1 MSIEE
6 LIRGMHIGINAQL
19 LSFSQSYRNGGVS
32 HYIRYLIT
40 ELAKHPENHHYTVFV
55 NGQEVVERLG
65 AFHPSITYVTAPWS
79 ESQPA
84 ARVAWEQFTLPV
96 EIRKRGIQV
105 LHSPVNVLPEWV
117 PQSCATVVTLHD
129 LAFLRFPA
137 VFTRAK
143 RLYHRTFTVRS
154 MQRATE
160 LITVSDSTQ
169 RDAHELVGI
178 PYERMHTVY
187 TCIDERFSN
196 VVTEEEILT
205 FRERQGLSGGFL
217 LYLGTLEPRKNIL
230 AIIDAYAQLRK
241 NYSIQEKLVLAGGK
255 GWLYDTIFEKVQQLG
270 LLEDV
275 VFPGFV
281 ADTEQTLWYHAASA
295 FVYPSLYEGFG
306 IPVAEALA
314 CGVPVVTSNV
324 SSLPEAGMD
333 IALSVNPSDLDT
345 LTGAIYE
352 ALTDTQFRERCHRA
366 ASTVAQ
372 KFSAQRMTEQTIAV
386 YEQAAMQRKH
396 FSRQKT
402 FVQ

>member
-1 MSIEE
+1 
-6 LIRGMHIGINAQL
+6 MHIGINAQL

-32 HYIRYLIT
+32 RYIRYLLT
-40 ELAKHPENHHYTVFV
+40 EFAKHPGEFQYTIFV
-55 NGQEVVERLG
+55 NGQDTVERLG
-65 AFHPSITYVTAPWS
+65 ATHPAITYVSAPWS

-84 ARVAWEQFTLPV
+84 ARVAWEQFTLPT
-96 EIRKRGIQV
+96 EIRKRGIDV
-105 LHSPVNVLPEWV
+105 LHSPVNVLPERV

-137 VFTRAK
+137 VFTPAK
-143 RLYHRTFTVRS
+143 RLYHHTFTVRS

-187 TCIDERFSN
+187 TCIDKRFSN
-196 VVTEEEILT
+196 VVTEEEIQT
-205 FRERQGLSGGFL
+205 FRKQQGLTCGFL

-255 GWLYDTIFEKVQQLG
+255 GWLYDTIFKKVQQLG

-275 VFPGFV
+275 LFPGFV
-281 ADTEQTLWYHAASA
+281 ADTEQALWYHAASA

-333 IALSVNPSDLDT
+333 IALSVNPSDIDT
-345 LTGAIYE
+345 LTEAIYK
-352 ALTDTQFRERCHRA
+352 ALTDTQFRDDCHRS

-372 KFSAQRMTEQTIAV
+372 KFSAQRMAEQTHAV
-386 YEQAAMQRKH
+386 YEQAATQKKH
-396 FSRQKT
+396 SLTHRA
-402 FVQ
+402 FVK

>member
-6 LIRGMHIGINAQL
+6 LMRGMHIGINAQL

-32 HYIRYLIT
+32 HYIRYLLT
-40 ELAKHPENHHYTVFV
+40 GLAKQPGDHQYTVFV
-55 NGQEVVERLG
+55 NGQNVLEHLG
-65 AFHPSITYVTAPWS
+65 TTDSHITYVSAPWS

-84 ARVAWEQFTLPV
+84 ARVAWEQFLLPR
-96 EIRKRGIQV
+96 EIRKRGITV

-117 PQSCATVVTLHD
+117 PQQCATVVTLHD
-129 LAFLRFPA
+129 LAFLRFPS
-137 VFTRAK
+137 VLTRAK
-143 RLYHRTFTVRS
+143 RLYHRTFTLRS
-154 MQRATE
+154 MQRATDI
-160 LITVSDSTQ
+160 ITVSDSTK

-178 PYERMHTVY
+178 PNERMHTVY

-196 VVTEEEILT
+196 VVEEEEVQA
-205 FRERQGLSGGFL
+205 FREQQGLTGGFL

-230 AIIDAYAQLRK
+230 TIIDAYARLRK

-281 ADTEQTLWYHAASA
+281 ADTDQALWYHATSA

-333 IALSVNPSDLDT
+333 IALSVDPSDVDA
-345 LTGAIYE
+345 LTQAIYK
-352 ALTDTQFRERCHRA
+352 ALTDAQFRNRCRTA

-372 KFSAQRMTEQTIAV
+372 KFSAQRMVEQTIAV
-386 YEQAAMQRKH
+386 YEQAAADVKH
-396 FSRQKT
+396 VSRPMT
-402 FVQ
+402 FVR

>member
-6 LIRGMHIGINAQL
+6 LMRGMHIGINAQL

-32 HYIRYLIT
+32 RYIRYLLT
-40 ELAKHPENHHYTVFV
+40 ELAKHPGDSQYTIFV
-55 NGQEVVERLG
+55 NGQDIVERLS
-65 AFHPSITYVTAPWS
+65 ASHPAITYISAPWS

-84 ARVAWEQFTLPV
+84 ARVAWEQFTLPA
-96 EIRKRGIQV
+96 EIRKRGIDV

-129 LAFLRFPA
+129 LAFLRFPT
-137 VFTRAK
+137 VLTRTK
-143 RLYHRTFTVRS
+143 RLYHRTFTIRS

-196 VVTEEEILT
+196 GVTEEEIRT
-205 FRERQGLSGGFL
+205 FRKRHGLTSGFL

-230 AIIDAYAQLRK
+230 SIIDAYAQLRK
-241 NYSIQEKLVLAGGK
+241 NYAIQEKLVLAGGK

-275 VFPGFV
+275 IFPGFV
-281 ADTEQTLWYHAASA
+281 ADTDQALWYHAASA

-333 IALSVNPSDLDT
+333 IALNVNPSDIDT
-345 LTGAIYE
+345 LTEAIYK
-352 ALTDTQFRERCHRA
+352 ALTDTEYRDSCRRS

-372 KFSAQRMTEQTIAV
+372 KFSAQRMAEQTLVV
-386 YEQAAMQRKH
+386 YEQAATHRKH
-396 FSRQKT
+396 SLRHGA

>member
-1 MSIEE
+1 
-6 LIRGMHIGINAQL
+6 MHVGINAQL

-32 HYIRYLIT
+32 RYIRYLIT
-40 ELAKHPENHHYTVFV
+40 ELAKHPGEHSYTVFV
-55 NGQEVVERLG
+55 NGQDVVERLD
-65 AFHPSITYVTAPWS
+65 AFHPSITYISAPWS

-84 ARVAWEQFTLPV
+84 ARVAWEQFTLPT

-129 LAFLRFPA
+129 LAFLRFPM

-187 TCIDERFSN
+187 TCIDKRFSN
-196 VVTEEEILT
+196 VVTEDEVLA
-205 FRERQGLSGGFL
+205 FRERQGLTSGFL

-230 AIIDAYAQLRK
+230 AIIDAYARLRK
-241 NYSIQEKLVLAGGK
+241 SYSIQEKLVLAGGK

-281 ADTEQTLWYHAASA
+281 ADTEQALWYHAASA

-333 IALSVNPSDLDT
+333 IALSVDPSNLDM

-352 ALTDTQFRERCHRA
+352 ALTDTQFRERCRRS

-372 KFSAQRMTEQTIAV
+372 KFSARRMAEQTLAV
-386 YEQAAMQRKH
+386 YEQAVTRGKHSLKQRASVK
-396 FSRQKT
+396 
-402 FVQ
+402 

>member
-32 HYIRYLIT
+32 RYIRYLVT
-40 ELAKHPENHHYTVFV
+40 ELAKHPGDHSYTIFV
-55 NGQEVVERLG
+55 NRQDVVTQLG
-65 AFHPSITYVTAPWS
+65 VSHPSITYVSAPWS

-84 ARVAWEQFTLPV
+84 TRVAWEQFKLPK
-96 EIRKRGIQV
+96 EIRKRGINV
-105 LHSPVNVLPEWV
+105 FHSPVNVLPIWV

-129 LAFLRFPA
+129 LAFLRFPT

-143 RLYHRTFTVRS
+143 RLYHRTFTVHS
-154 MQRATE
+154 MRRATE

-169 RDAHELVGI
+169 QDAYELVGI
-178 PYERMHTVY
+178 PKERMHTVY

-196 VVTEEEILT
+196 VVTEEEIQA
-205 FRERQGLSGGFL
+205 FRERQGLTSGFL

-241 NYSIQEKLVLAGGK
+241 NYFIHEKLVLAGGK

-275 VFPGFV
+275 IFPGFV
-281 ADTEQTLWYHAASA
+281 ADTEQSLWYHAASA

-306 IPVAEALA
+306 IPVAEALV

-333 IALSVNPSDLDT
+333 IALSVNPSDIDM
-345 LTGAIYE
+345 LTEAIYK
-352 ALTDTQFRERCHRA
+352 ALTDAQFREKCRRS

-372 KFSAQRMTEQTIAV
+372 KFSAQRMAEQTIEV
-386 YEQAAMQRKH
+386 YEQAAMYKKH
-396 FSRQKT
+396 SSRHRA

>member
-1 MSIEE
+1 
-6 LIRGMHIGINAQL
+6 MHIGINAQL

-32 HYIRYLIT
+32 RYIRYLIT
-40 ELAKHPENHHYTVFV
+40 ELAKHPGEHSYTVFV
-55 NGQEVVERLG
+55 NGQDVVERLD
-65 AFHPSITYVTAPWS
+65 AFHPSITYISAPWS

-84 ARVAWEQFTLPV
+84 ARVAWEQFTLPT
-96 EIRKRGIQV
+96 EIRRRGIQV

-129 LAFLRFPA
+129 LAFLRFPT

-169 RDAHELVGI
+169 RDAYELVGI

-187 TCIDERFSN
+187 TCIDKRFSN
-196 VVTEEEILT
+196 VVTEDEVLA
-205 FRERQGLSGGFL
+205 FRERQGLTSGFL

-241 NYSIQEKLVLAGGK
+241 NYAIQEKLVLAGGK
-255 GWLYDTIFEKVQQLG
+255 GWLYDTIFKKVQQLG
-270 LLEDV
+270 LLEDI

-281 ADTEQTLWYHAASA
+281 ADTEQALWYHAASA

-314 CGVPVVTSNV
+314 CGVPVVTSNI

-333 IALSVNPSDLDT
+333 IALSVDPSNLDM
-345 LTGAIYE
+345 LAEAIYK
-352 ALTDTQFRERCHRA
+352 ALTDTQYRERCRSSA
-366 ASTVAQ
+366 ATVAQ

-386 YEQAAMQRKH
+386 YEQAAIRRKH
-396 FSRQKT
+396 SPKQRA

>member
-1 MSIEE
+1 
-6 LIRGMHIGINAQL
+6 MHIGINAQL

-32 HYIRYLIT
+32 RYIRYLLT
-40 ELAKHPENHHYTVFV
+40 ELAKHPGDSQYTIFV
-55 NGQEVVERLG
+55 NGQDIVERLS
-65 AFHPSITYVTAPWS
+65 ASHPAITYISAPWS

-84 ARVAWEQFTLPV
+84 VRVAWEQFTLPA
-96 EIRKRGIQV
+96 EIRKRGIDV

-129 LAFLRFPA
+129 LAFLRFPT
-137 VFTRAK
+137 VLTRTK
-143 RLYHRTFTVRS
+143 RLYHRTFTIRS

-196 VVTEEEILT
+196 RVTEEEIRT
-205 FRERQGLSGGFL
+205 FRKRHGLTSGFV

-275 VFPGFV
+275 IFPGFV
-281 ADTEQTLWYHAASA
+281 ADTEQALWYHAASA

-333 IALSVNPSDLDT
+333 IALSVNPLDLDI
-345 LTGAIYE
+345 LTEAIYK
-352 ALTDTQFRERCHRA
+352 ALTDSQFRELCRNS
-366 ASTVAQ
+366 ASDVAQ
-372 KFSAQRMTEQTIAV
+372 KFSAQKMVEQTLVV
-386 YEQAAMQRKH
+386 YEQAATYRKH
-396 FSRQKT
+396 SLRYGA
-402 FVQ
+402 FVK

>member
-1 MSIEE
+1 
-6 LIRGMHIGINAQL
+6 
-19 LSFSQSYRNGGVS
+19 
-32 HYIRYLIT
+32 
-40 ELAKHPENHHYTVFV
+40 
-55 NGQEVVERLG
+55 
-65 AFHPSITYVTAPWS
+65 
-79 ESQPA
+79 
-84 ARVAWEQFTLPV
+84 
-96 EIRKRGIQV
+96 
-105 LHSPVNVLPEWV
+105 
-117 PQSCATVVTLHD
+117 
-129 LAFLRFPA
+129 
-137 VFTRAK
+137 
-143 RLYHRTFTVRS
+143 

-196 VVTEEEILT
+196 GVTEEEIRT
-205 FRERQGLSGGFL
+205 FRKRHGLTSGFL

-230 AIIDAYAQLRK
+230 SIIDAYAQLRK
-241 NYSIQEKLVLAGGK
+241 NYAIQEKLVLAGGK

-275 VFPGFV
+275 IFPGFV
-281 ADTEQTLWYHAASA
+281 ADTDQALWYHAASA

-333 IALSVNPSDLDT
+333 IALNVNPSDIDT
-345 LTGAIYE
+345 LTEAIYK
-352 ALTDTQFRERCHRA
+352 ALTDTEYRDSCRRS

-372 KFSAQRMTEQTIAV
+372 KFSAQRMAEQTLVV
-386 YEQAAMQRKH
+386 YEQAATHRKH
-396 FSRQKT
+396 SLRHGA